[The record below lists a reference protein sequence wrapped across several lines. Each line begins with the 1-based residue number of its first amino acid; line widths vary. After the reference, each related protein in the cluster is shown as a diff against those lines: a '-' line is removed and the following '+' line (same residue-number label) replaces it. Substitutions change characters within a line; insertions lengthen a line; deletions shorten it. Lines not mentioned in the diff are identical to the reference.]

1 MAEMEPARA
10 RKDSIQG
17 RLARSGLRLLALL
30 PWGVLRRLGHAVG
43 VTMFWL
49 NGREA
54 RNVRA
59 NLAIAYPDL
68 DLEQREA
75 LARRTLIESAITFCE
90 MPRIWLSQE
99 DLSARVDPNG
109 LPEAMRAL
117 VAEGKGLILAMP
129 HHGNWEMVSAGIDQS
144 LRVTGLYRPPRQPF
158 LEPLMTEG
166 RSIARI
172 KMVPTSAAGIK
183 ALHKALQAGE
193 VVAILPDQVP
203 KATGAAATA
212 APFFGREC
220 ATMALLGRLAS
231 RHNTPVLFVW
241 ARRRP
246 DGRYR
251 MEYFEAA
258 ADIADRDPMVAASA
272 LNQGVQRCVAQ
283 APDQYQWAYRRF
295 LPVTSDQDN
304 PYR

>member
-1 MAEMEPARA
+1 M
-10 RKDSIQG
+10 IQ
-17 RLARSGLRLLALL
+17 RVIDLLLRLFARL
-30 PWGVLRRLGHAVG
+30 PWRILRWLGYTTGSVMYYLG
-43 VTMFWL
+43 
-49 NGREA
+49 GREV

-59 NLAIAYPDL
+59 NLAIAYPDMPP
-68 DLEQREA
+68 EERGV
-75 LARRTLIESAITFCE
+75 LARTSLIQSAITFIE
-90 MPRIWLSQE
+90 MPRIWLSKE
-99 DLSARVDPNG
+99 DLSYRIDPNG
-109 LPEAMRAL
+109 LPETMRRLAG
-117 VAEGKGLILAMP
+117 EGNGLILAMP